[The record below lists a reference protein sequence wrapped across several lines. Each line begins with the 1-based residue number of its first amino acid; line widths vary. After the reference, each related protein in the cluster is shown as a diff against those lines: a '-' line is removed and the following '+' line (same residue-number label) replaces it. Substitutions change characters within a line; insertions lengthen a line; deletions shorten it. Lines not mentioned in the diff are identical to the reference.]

1 MERESGN
8 ELPQSKTVAVE
19 VGNRIELPAESAEA
33 LGLQGRVA
41 LDMTDEGILV
51 RPSPRLT
58 WDDIFA
64 NRLSVRPGDPASDP
78 GISELRGD
86 DLLF

>member
-19 VGNRIELPAESAEA
+19 AGNRIDLPAEWCQA
-33 LGLQGRVA
+33 LGLKGRVA
-41 LDMTDEGILV
+41 LDKTDEGILV
-51 RPSPRLT
+51 RPCPQVG

-64 NRLSVRPGDPASDP
+64 NRLSVRPGDPAADP
-78 GISELRGD
+78 EISELRGD